1 MQRNVIYSHGAK
13 VGGHGLGLVAYHQ
26 LKTLYDAG
34 LLLRGIA
41 AYGSLGP
48 FPGADIRLF
57 PWMRAMFYLLRD
69 RPRLRG
75 DLYDRVASRCITPC
89 ALFHGWTGQS
99 LRSARRAQALGAK
112 IVVERGSPHERDVH
126 TVLAEEHARW
136 GVPYQADTAR
146 DIARADATYALA
158 DRILV
163 LSPYCRATMLDAG
176 LPPEKVV
183 VTPRAADDTAF
194 YPAASPPERFAV
206 LFAGDIGLRK
216 GLPYLLEAWDRLA
229 LPGAEL
235 WLAGR
240 VRSDGRFL
248 AERYGQR
255 DDVRFPGHVADMPA
269 LYRQASI
276 CVLPSLSEGSAKVLY
291 EAMASGLP
299 IVYTTACGAVAQN
312 GVEGIQVPARDVD
325 ALALAIER
333 LYQDADLRRA
343 MGQAGVRLMA
353 EYTWEHARA
362 RWLRLYHSLLAE

>member
-1 MQRNVIYSHGAK
+1 
-13 VGGHGLGLVAYHQ
+13 
-26 LKTLYDAG
+26 
-34 LLLRGIA
+34 
-41 AYGSLGP
+41 
-48 FPGADIRLF
+48 
-57 PWMRAMFYLLRD
+57 
-69 RPRLRG
+69 
-75 DLYDRVASRCITPC
+75 
-89 ALFHGWTGQS
+89 
-99 LRSARRAQALGAK
+99 
-112 IVVERGSPHERDVH
+112 
-126 TVLAEEHARW
+126 
-136 GVPYQADTAR
+136 
-146 DIARADATYALA
+146 
-158 DRILV
+158 
-163 LSPYCRATMLDAG
+163 
-176 LPPEKVV
+176 VV